1 MNSNLKHDRRS
12 APRGRTRFDE
22 DHESAWRTVEAAGVK
37 AERDV
42 GHSRTQYLAGDD
54 GIVDRRRRR
63 KNAGKERV

>member
-1 MNSNLKHDRRS
+1 
-12 APRGRTRFDE
+12 
-22 DHESAWRTVEAAGVK
+22 VK